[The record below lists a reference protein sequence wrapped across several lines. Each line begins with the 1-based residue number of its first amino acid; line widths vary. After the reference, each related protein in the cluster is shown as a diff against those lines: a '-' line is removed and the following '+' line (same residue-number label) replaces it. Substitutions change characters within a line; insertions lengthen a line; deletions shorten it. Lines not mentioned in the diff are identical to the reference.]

1 MSDSLK
7 VSELKVSE
15 LKEELAKRK
24 LDQKG
29 KKAELVSRLEE
40 ALKKEKLTNAS
51 HPESTSTPE
60 KKEKA
65 KEEVTKSAVPV
76 KQAAAAPAS
85 KPVTAAAIVPP
96 SNATTPAVDTTKT
109 PATTDATTEKGEA
122 TAEDMKKK
130 RAERFGLPPTDEDKK
145 KSRAERFG
153 IPATVT
159 TSASHVASPAKLSAV
174 IGDTKQLERAKR
186 FGIPIKGGDQ
196 SQKTESAASATKLQE
211 RAQRFRVAGGPAVKA
226 SIHSGNQTWTPADEE
241 KKRKR
246 MERFATAAPNGD
258 TKKQKVV

>member
-1 MSDSLK
+1 VD
-7 VSELKVSE
+7 
-15 LKEELAKRK
+15 
-24 LDQKG
+24 
-29 KKAELVSRLEE
+29 
-40 ALKKEKLTNAS
+40 
-51 HPESTSTPE
+51 TST
-60 KKEKA
+60 
-65 KEEVTKSAVPV
+65 
-76 KQAAAAPAS
+76 
-85 KPVTAAAIVPP
+85 
-96 SNATTPAVDTTKT
+96 KT
-109 PATTDATTEKGEA
+109 ETTDATDKGEV

-159 TSASHVASPAKLSAV
+159 TSVSHVASPAKLSAV

-196 SQKTESAASATKLQE
+196 PQKAESAASASKMQE
-211 RAQRFRVAGGPAVKA
+211 RAQRFRVAGGAAVKA